1 MRAPLRGERPAMAR
15 TRRAGRMAAELLE
28 RRSDGAQSASGA
40 CAKRGGMGCRARTR
54 VADKGAGGRL
64 HRTSR
69 MTPVV
74 KTQKAAGAVRHRPLF
89 LSRAP
94 ISSA

>member
-1 MRAPLRGERPAMAR
+1 
-15 TRRAGRMAAELLE
+15 MAAELLE
-28 RRSDGAQSASGA
+28 RRSDGAQSADGA
-40 CAKRGGMGCRARTR
+40 CAKRGDAGLSAGTR
-54 VADKGAGGRL
+54 FSGVHADVLA
-64 HRTSR
+64 HRPTLL
-69 MTPVV
+69 TPVV